1 MRGMRFISLKLLL
14 VVSTLSLT
22 GGLIQSDNKQDNPH
36 KKNSIAIVVE
46 ESTSPYKQ
54 DVSVLT
60 EEVMQEKQKAHS
72 KLKQIAKESQE
83 KRQQSENLQKEKEQQ
98 EVIVVAQQ
106 AEMRPIANESTE
118 NQPNSPPSQ
127 SQPQAPQNQ
136 PQQVQSQSASTTETT
151 RSAPAEPTYQAKSI
165 YIGGVHIPYQNRGQA
180 SGQAII
186 DGNPHGTASTWGGAA
201 VQSGSDGL
209 STHFIGH
216 NPGIFASIFQL
227 GIGSTV
233 IVTDS
238 DGTPHTYTVNQL
250 YQVDDYAVELG
261 TGRELW
267 NLITGSSNGEQVVFQ
282 ACINDHVNLIVIAIK

>member
-1 MRGMRFISLKLLL
+1 MRFISLKLLL
-14 VVSTLSLT
+14 VASTLSLT
-22 GGLIQSDNKQDNPH
+22 GGLIQSDNKQDNPP
-36 KKNSIAIVVE
+36 KKNSVAVVVE
-46 ESTSPYKQ
+46 ENVAVFKQ
-54 DVSVLT
+54 NVPTLT
-60 EEVMQEKQKAHS
+60 EEAEQTKEKAQV
-72 KLKQIAKESQE
+72 KLEKIAEESE
-83 KRQQSENLQKEKEQQ
+83 AKRQEAENLRKEKERQ
-98 EVIVVAQQ
+98 ETIAAAQQ
-106 AEMRPIANESTE
+106 AETVSAGNESAA
-118 NQPNSPPSQ
+118 NQATSTPAPEQSPPQ
-127 SQPQAPQNQ
+127 
-136 PQQVQSQSASTTETT
+136 
-151 RSAPAEPTYQAKSI
+151 SAPASASATTRAAPAAPTYQARSI
-165 YIGGVHIPYQNRGQA
+165 YIGGVHIPYQNGGQA

-267 NLITGSSNGEQVVFQ
+267 SLITGSGNGEQVVFQ
-282 ACINDHVNLIVIAIK
+282 ACINDHVNLIVIAVK